1 MEKKQISDEA
11 RINSTV
17 LKCYTIEIAVIVLAY
32 LLEVVKHTRTI
43 GYWFLTAALALIPI
57 IILFGLLKKD
67 PESKYAS
74 MILIVCFGVFYGFIL
89 FTTTSALAF
98 TYAMPIILAIT
109 MYNSA
114 KLSLISGVAC
124 FLLNL
129 IKVIYTAVTVG
140 MSVEETA
147 SAEIQVLIIVFIVAY
162 AIIANRS
169 TQKSND
175 EKMEALNEE
184 HQKASR
190 LLNGVVNL
198 SGAIADGIFAMK
210 GHMDELGE
218 SAERTVVA
226 MQEVSQGSNESSDSI
241 QHQLIQTEEIQ
252 SHIKAV
258 EDASLN
264 IVVNVK
270 SARMAIKEG
279 SQAISNMRDQ
289 VEESE
294 RSGGVAASELG
305 ELSEYTK
312 QMHSIVEL
320 INSVANQT
328 SLLSLNASIEA
339 ARAGEAGR
347 GFAVVATEI
356 STLAGQTQTAT
367 KNIEELI
374 DNISKKIKGVIN
386 AINGLIEVNK
396 KQVGGVD
403 LTVSNFQSIEEKVS
417 GIADSSMALEELVD
431 KLALANNEIVKSI
444 QNVSAITEEVS
455 AHANETCDSSESN
468 AQIVKEV
475 SGIVADLSNK
485 ASELAELEEA

>member
-1 MEKKQISDEA
+1 
-11 RINSTV
+11 
-17 LKCYTIEIAVIVLAY
+17 
-32 LLEVVKHTRTI
+32 
-43 GYWFLTAALALIPI
+43 
-57 IILFGLLKKD
+57 
-67 PESKYAS
+67 
-74 MILIVCFGVFYGFIL
+74 
-89 FTTTSALAF
+89 
-98 TYAMPIILAIT
+98 
-109 MYNSA
+109 
-114 KLSLISGVAC
+114 
-124 FLLNL
+124 
-129 IKVIYTAVTVG
+129 
-140 MSVEETA
+140 
-147 SAEIQVLIIVFIVAY
+147 
-162 AIIANRS
+162 
-169 TQKSND
+169 
-175 EKMEALNEE
+175 
-184 HQKASR
+184 
-190 LLNGVVNL
+190 
-198 SGAIADGIFAMK
+198 
-210 GHMDELGE
+210 
-218 SAERTVVA
+218 
-226 MQEVSQGSNESSDSI
+226 
-241 QHQLIQTEEIQ
+241 
-252 SHIKAV
+252 
-258 EDASLN
+258 
-264 IVVNVK
+264 
-270 SARMAIKEG
+270 
-279 SQAISNMRDQ
+279 
-289 VEESE
+289 
-294 RSGGVAASELG
+294 
-305 ELSEYTK
+305 
-312 QMHSIVEL
+312 MHSIVEL

-417 GIADSSMALEELVD
+417 GIAARSMELEELVD